1 MALGNPAFAWL
12 CSLPNRRAGGVPD
25 FSIVGEAEMHTH
37 RAPIVTSII
46 ERHAVCVR
54 KQRIDL
60 KGPRRGM
67 RQLRTPVPFYFGPS
81 AKGPSIATTDGGPIV
96 VEIDEGRKPCSLQ
109 ASIQS
114 TTIPIGSKLP
124 WELDI
129 GSTS

>member
-1 MALGNPAFAWL
+1 MGNPAFAWL
-12 CSLPNRRAGGVPD
+12 YSLPNRRAGGVPD
-25 FSIVGEAEMHTH
+25 FSIVGVH
-37 RAPIVTSII
+37 RASIVTSII

-81 AKGPSIATTDGGPIV
+81 AKGPSIATTDGGAIV
-96 VEIDEGRKPCSLQ
+96 VEIDEGRKPSFLTG
-109 ASIQS
+109 IE
-114 TTIPIGSKLP
+114 PINDYSDRVEP